1 MSKGLLAAIAVL
13 FAGAGAALAQS
24 PAAPGAP
31 VSPVVATA
39 PLAPGAVLTTAPMQ
53 GAVLT
58 TAPLQGPVMTTAPL
72 QGPGAYG
79 CQNCGPNAASYGGTY
94 GSSGNAFGGAC
105 NGGYGGGCVPT
116 GLATESDCPW
126 YGRAD
131 YLLWWTKGM
140 PNSTPLVTS
149 VAPGTPTGGTPIP
162 GAVGGAGT
170 TVIMGGDDVDLGT
183 RQGGRFTLGRWFDPQ
198 QTVAIEG
205 SYFFLGSASN
215 SQSAISLGGVAAPTL
230 MLPIFD
236 PTGTFTGGT
245 PGQTAL
251 LPALAH
257 VFAVPGGLTGPFIT
271 HDTLYDKSELMGA
284 DGYGVFNLA
293 KSGRLRFDG
302 LFGFRW
308 LNLDEKQGFTTTNET
323 TNAAPEHITFNAGDL
338 FETSNNF
345 YGALLGLRA
354 EYAPDNGQGG
364 WREGFC
370 YRGAFLLGLGDSVER
385 ININGGTTTNIGN
398 PVLASPVNY
407 AGGVFAQPSNM
418 GNYDANHFA
427 YVPEGDFSIG
437 YAFASWGRV
446 MIGYDVLYISDVAR
460 PGDQIDAGVNV
471 YRTGVVQG
479 ANPPIAAPAT
489 DPNRPA
495 YSATQSTYWAQGL
508 TFGVELHF

>member
-31 VSPVVATA
+31 VSPLVATA
-39 PLAPGAVLTTAPMQ
+39 PVAPNAVLTTAPMQ

-72 QGPGAYG
+72 QGPGVYG
-79 CQNCGPNAASYGGTY
+79 CPNCGPGGGSYGG
-94 GSSGNAFGGAC
+94 SPFGPYSGAC
-105 NGGYGGGCVPT
+105 GSLCGTPT
-116 GLATESDCPW
+116 PCDCPW
-126 YGRAD
+126 YGSAD

-170 TVIMGGDDVDLGT
+170 TVIMGGDDVDLGA
-183 RQGGRFTLGRWFDPQ
+183 RQGGRFTVGRWFDPQ
-198 QTVAIEG
+198 QTIAVEG
-205 SYFFLGSASN
+205 SFFFLGSDSQT
-215 SQSAISLGGVAAPTL
+215 QSAISLGGTAAPTL

-236 PTGTFTGGT
+236 PTGSFTGGT

-284 DGYGVFNLA
+284 DGYGVFNFA

-345 YGALLGLRA
+345 YGGLLGLRA
-354 EYAPDNGQGG
+354 EYAPDDGQGG
-364 WREGFC
+364 WRGGFC
-370 YRGAFLLGLGDSVER
+370 YRGSFLLGLGDTVER
-385 ININGGTTTNIGN
+385 ININGASSTNIGN

-427 YVPEGDFSIG
+427 YVPEGNFSLG

-460 PGDQIDAGVNV
+460 PGDQIDSGVNV

-479 ANPPIAAPAT
+479 AQPPIAAPAT

-495 YSATQSTYWAQGL
+495 YSAAQSTFWAQGL